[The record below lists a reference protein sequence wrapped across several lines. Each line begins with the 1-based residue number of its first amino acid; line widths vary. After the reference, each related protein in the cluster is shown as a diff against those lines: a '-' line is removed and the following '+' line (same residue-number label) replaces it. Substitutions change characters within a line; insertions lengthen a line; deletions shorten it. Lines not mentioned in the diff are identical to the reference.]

1 MKKSIVLGL
10 AATLLTFGPLVA
22 GAKPQSKASKPVAS
36 QTMQKQQP
44 AGTMSQSPTTAP
56 SATTTKTGTKAVSSR
71 IHKLSGTVDNV
82 SSDQLSITT
91 KAGAKDTFVLGS
103 SIKNASKA
111 KAGDRVTVWYR
122 DSNGQ
127 KTATRIAVNHG
138 SARNTSGSTKTSAA
152 NTKAKSQHP
161 AMTSHH

>member
-1 MKKSIVLGL
+1 MKKSMVIGL

-22 GAKPQSKASKPVAS
+22 GVKPQSKAAKPVSS

-44 AGTMSQSPTTAP
+44 SGTMSQSTTGTP
-56 SATTTKTGTKAVSSR
+56 SATTTKTSNKARGSR
-71 IHKLSGTVDNV
+71 IHRLTGTVDKV

-91 KAGAKDTFVLGS
+91 KAGAKDTFVLQS
-103 SIKNASKA
+103 STKNATQA

-122 DSNGQ
+122 ESNGQ
-127 KTATRIAVNHG
+127 KTATRIAVGHG
-138 SARNTSGSTKTSAA
+138 SARNTSSSTKTSAA
-152 NTKAKSQHP
+152 NTKVKSQHP